1 VSYRLFDLLKAS
13 TYVFVD
19 GDQYSTVR
27 GEDARGNVTYMGLAP
42 GSSYFQED
50 CEYEL
55 HDQDVE
61 LQLDGCVYVKVM
73 DDAGEIDGLCIQLCM
88 LRPLVAAD
96 LGVEP

>member
-1 VSYRLFDLLKAS
+1 VSYRLFDLLKVGA
-13 TYVFVD
+13 YVFVD
-19 GDQYSTVR
+19 GDHYSIIR
-27 GEDARGNVTYMGLAP
+27 GEDARGNVTYVGLAP
-42 GSSYFQED
+42 GSSYFLQD

-73 DDAGEIDGLCIQLCM
+73 DDAGETDELCIQLRM

-96 LGVEP
+96 LGG